1 MLTAET
7 VATKLAMVAPSVTV
21 TDNGTATAV
30 TLLDRLTAW
39 PPAPAAAFSVTVQVS
54 VPAPL
59 IDPFTQLKPL
69 RTGCDEVAGDD
80 DVEGESVAGLLA
92 TIDATHPSRFSEK
105 GKARSAKPAAIHL
118 LFLRNV
124 RP

>member
-1 MLTAET
+1 
-7 VATKLAMVAPSVTV
+7 MVAPSVTA
-21 TDNGTATAV
+21 TDDGTATAG
-30 TLLDRLTAW
+30 TLLERLTAW
-39 PPAPAAAFSVTVQVS
+39 PPAPAATFSVTVQVS

-80 DVEGESVAGLLA
+80 DVEGEPVDGLLV
-92 TIDATHPSRFSEK
+92 TIGATHPSRFSEK
-105 GKARSAKPAAIHL
+105 GKARSAKTAAPHL

-124 RP
+124 GQ